1 MEAKRNRVVSSK
13 KLRSRGETRELDP
26 GITAARSPSW
36 RQVHYIRPDPA
47 TGLTSVRWGS
57 RLDCEK

>member
-26 GITAARSPSW
+26 GITAARSPS
-36 RQVHYIRPDPA
+36 
-47 TGLTSVRWGS
+47 
-57 RLDCEK
+57 